1 MKRKFYH
8 PGLRSVHA
16 CPPGQQFELSSLS
29 INKILIQAIK
39 AVAHIPVAIAD
50 PPGQPYV
57 F

>member
-1 MKRKFYH
+1 MKKKFYH

-16 CPPGQQFELSSLS
+16 CPPGQQFELFSLS
-29 INKILIQAIK
+29 INQILIQAIK

-50 PPGQPYV
+50 PPGQLYV